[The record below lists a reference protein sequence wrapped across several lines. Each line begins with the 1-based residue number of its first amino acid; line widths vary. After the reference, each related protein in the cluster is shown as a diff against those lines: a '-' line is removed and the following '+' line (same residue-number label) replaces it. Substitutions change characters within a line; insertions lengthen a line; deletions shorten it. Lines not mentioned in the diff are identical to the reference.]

1 MTERVEV
8 ELKLALAEPAR
19 LPALLAALPAPEG
32 AVLQRNVY
40 LEDPGGVL
48 VTQRVMT
55 RLREERDEP
64 REEAPIA
71 RAILTCKRRTSIA
84 HGVFSAEEVEQAVP
98 VARWLAFR
106 DGGEPLLD
114 GLEGDAAT
122 MLRDTLGVTA
132 LTVRGATT
140 NLRRRVRAGGFLLE
154 VDETRFP
161 DGSVDAE
168 VEVET
173 DDPEGARAVV
183 EAAAAE
189 AGVALAVQTLGKYAR
204 FLKRS

>member
-1 MTERVEV
+1 MRSQIGDSQ
-8 ELKLALAEPAR
+8 R
-19 LPALLAALPAPEG
+19 LLVVP
-32 AVLQRNVY
+32 LQ
-40 LEDPGGVL
+40 
-48 VTQRVMT
+48 M
-55 RLREERDEP
+55 
-64 REEAPIA
+64 
-71 RAILTCKRRTSIA
+71 
-84 HGVFSAEEVEQAVP
+84 
-98 VARWLAFR
+98 
-106 DGGEPLLD
+106 LD
-114 GLEGDAAT
+114 GT
-122 MLRDTLGVTA
+122 RDTLGVTA

-204 FLKRS
+204 FLERS